1 MIKLNDMKKIS
12 LLTFLIIALLFDD
25 TNACVTFI
33 INTKGLLVFGWN
45 YEFDCGSGFLIENK
59 KGLLKTSFVSP
70 DEKPVKWV
78 SKYGSITFN
87 QWGKEFPSGGI
98 NEKGLVVV
106 QTMFINTQ
114 YPLQD
119 DRLVLYELQWI
130 QYQLDNFS
138 SVQEVIESDK
148 HIRISKNSVPLH
160 FMVCDKNGNK
170 AIIEFIDGKMV
181 NIKNSDLIYP
191 VMGND
196 SYSSSLSEMRKYQGY
211 GGIQAIPKNSTGPK
225 CGNFIIASDFVKK
238 YNKQK
243 NIIDYSFNILSHSSE
258 PKRTQWSVLFDIKNS
273 RIYFKSLN
281 NNNIKT
287 VSLFDF
293 NYSCNTTIKLI
304 DISAK
309 SSADFVNYTNQLNS
323 DYINKAYND
332 PGIPWIKEAITQ
344 EINDNKIKY
353 IETIKC
359 K

>member
-12 LLTFLIIALLFDD
+12 LLTFLIIALFFND

-33 INTKGLLVFGWN
+33 INTNDSLVFGWN
-45 YEFDCGSGFLIENK
+45 YEFDCGSGFIIDNK
-59 KGLLKTSFVSP
+59 KGLIKTSFVST

-98 NEKGLVVV
+98 NEMGLVAV
-106 QTMFINTQ
+106 QTMFVKTQ
-114 YPLQD
+114 YPVQD
-119 DRLVLYELQWI
+119 DRLVLCELQWI

-148 HIRISKNSVPLH
+148 HLRISKNSIPLH
-160 FMVCDKNGNK
+160 FMICDKTGDM
-170 AIIEFIDGKMV
+170 AIVEFIDGKM
-181 NIKNSDLIYP
+181 NCIKNSDLIYP

-196 SYSSSLSEMRKYQGY
+196 SYPNSLTEMTKYRGY
-211 GGIQAIPKNSTGPK
+211 GGNLVIPQNSTGPK

-238 YNKQK
+238 YNRQK
-243 NIIDYSFNILSHSSE
+243 SIIDYSFNILSHSSE
-258 PKRTQWSVLFDIKNS
+258 PQRTQWSVVFDIKNS
-273 RIYFKSLN
+273 KVYYKSLN
-281 NNNIKT
+281 SNNIKAL
-287 VSLFDF
+287 SLFDF
-293 NYSCNTTIKLI
+293 NYTCNTSVKLL

-309 SSADFVNYTNQLNS
+309 TSADFVNYTNQINS

-332 PGIPWIKEAITQ
+332 PAIPWIKEVIPV
-344 EINDNKIKY
+344 EVNDYKIKY